1 MKKMLL
7 ATLVGI
13 SLLPALLGA
22 QELKISGEMWNRWTL
37 EQGQVP
43 ADTSLTAYG
52 PGITKNLFALE
63 RGYVGLEAK
72 FSESVKGRFTVDI
85 FSTDLL
91 KDGAGLKLKYA
102 YVDFSKLIP
111 IPDLTTS
118 VGLQKVY
125 FGSIYDWNYSLI
137 GKAPSDEYKLANS
150 ADYGIS
156 LNGFLPAGWGEY
168 QLGMYNGEGYKNYG
182 ANLKDNIDPAFLA
195 NLRLTPIAGLTLG
208 GSVMTNGSERMLKLA
223 DATQNSAYNT
233 QLLADG
239 ILRAVFGPLDVWAE
253 YLYKDVSHA
262 PAFSAKDYS
271 ATCLSVFPTLKL
283 KSLIGE
289 DIELT
294 GRYERWDETK
304 LPDNKKKNLLNA
316 WTGGLNYNFMA
327 DESGN
332 PALQAQLN
340 YVKKDYD
347 ESVSGS
353 DYANG
358 KKDTDTVML
367 QLKWRF
373 AAAVN

>member
-1 MKKMLL
+1 M
-7 ATLVGI
+7 
-13 SLLPALLGA
+13 
-22 QELKISGEMWNRWTL
+22 
-37 EQGQVP
+37 
-43 ADTSLTAYG
+43 
-52 PGITKNLFALE
+52 
-63 RGYVGLEAK
+63 
-72 FSESVKGRFTVDI
+72 
-85 FSTDLL
+85 
-91 KDGAGLKLKYA
+91 
-102 YVDFSKLIP
+102 
-111 IPDLTTS
+111 
-118 VGLQKVY
+118 
-125 FGSIYDWNYSLI
+125 
-137 GKAPSDEYKLANS
+137 
-150 ADYGIS
+150 
-156 LNGFLPAGWGEY
+156 
-168 QLGMYNGEGYKNYG
+168 
-182 ANLKDNIDPAFLA
+182 
-195 NLRLTPIAGLTLG
+195 
-208 GSVMTNGSERMLKLA
+208 
-223 DATQNSAYNT
+223 
-233 QLLADG
+233 
-239 ILRAVFGPLDVWAE
+239 
-253 YLYKDVSHA
+253 DVSHA